1 MIRLLPSAIAL
12 ALVIFS
18 LIDCVQSDE
27 HRIRN
32 LPKWAWLV
40 LIILIPI
47 AGPVTWLLAGRPT
60 RATAGPQAS
69 WPTTTKKTAGFPQYE
84 QPRQRPRAPDD
95 DPEFLRSLKKANTEH
110 EDLLRKWE
118 EDLKRREDE
127 MHQDEETKP
136 DES

>member
-18 LIDCVQSDE
+18 LIDCVQSDDR
-27 HRIRN
+27 RIRS
-32 LPKWAWLV
+32 LPKWAWIV

-60 RATAGPQAS
+60 KATAGPQVS
-69 WPTTTKKTAGFPQYE
+69 WPATKTAGFPQYE
-84 QPRQRPRAPDD
+84 RPRPRPKAPDD

-118 EDLKRREDE
+118 QELKRRE
-127 MHQDEETKP
+127 EELRPEEGTKP